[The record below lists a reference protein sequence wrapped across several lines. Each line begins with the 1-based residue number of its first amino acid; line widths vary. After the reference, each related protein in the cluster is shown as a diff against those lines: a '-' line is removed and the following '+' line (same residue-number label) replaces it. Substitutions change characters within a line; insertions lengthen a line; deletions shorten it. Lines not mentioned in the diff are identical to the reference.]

1 MTPKGAIEPN
11 SRNTDDSEEEEEED
25 PVEDLI

>member
-11 SRNTDDSEEEEEED
+11 SRNIDDSEEEEEED